1 MTDAAQV
8 DLDIAATSAPPSA
21 AENDLGVRRQSTLAL
36 IVSDWGGC
44 IALVIVVLV
53 IVAAV
58 AAPWLAPSDPYG
70 GDLANTLKPPG
81 EYGLLG
87 TDSQGRDMITRL
99 LYGLRTTLFMSTT
112 SVVVGCALGGMIG
125 FLAAYYARVS
135 GLLMR
140 LMDVLLS
147 FPAILFGLAIA
158 AIFGPGLTSVI
169 VALSVATVP
178 LMARVVRGAAI
189 VVLQQDYIESARSLG
204 MSDLRLIRKYL
215 LPNCLSPIF
224 VFVTL
229 RFGQVI
235 LLGATLSFIGLGAQ
249 SPTAELGAMASDGR
263 TFLFFAPHVSVEP
276 CVMIFIVVLAFNV
289 LGDALRDALDPRLQ
303 S

>member
-1 MTDAAQV
+1 MSDAAQV
-8 DLDIAATSAPPSA
+8 DLDITARPAALAKA
-21 AENDLGVRRQSTLAL
+21 GNGLGVRRKSTLAL

-44 IALVIVVLV
+44 IALVVVVLV
-53 IVAAV
+53 ITAAV
-58 AAPWLAPSDPYG
+58 LAPWLAPSDPYG
-70 GDLANTLKPPG
+70 GDLANTLRLPG

-87 TDSQGRDMITRL
+87 TDGQGRDMITRL
-99 LYGLRTTLFMSTT
+99 LYGLRTTLFMSAT
-112 SVVVGCALGGMIG
+112 SVVIGCALGGVIG
-125 FLAAYYARVS
+125 FVAAYYTCVS
-135 GLLMR
+135 GVLMR

-158 AIFGPGLTSVI
+158 GIFGPGLTSVI
-169 VALSVATVP
+169 VALSVATIP

-204 MSDLRLIRKYL
+204 MRDLRLIRKYL

-235 LLGATLSFIGLGAQ
+235 LLGATLSFIGLGTQ
-249 SPTAELGAMASDGR
+249 PPTAELGAMASDGR
-263 TFLFFAPHVSVEP
+263 TFLFFAPHVSVLP
-276 CVMIFIVVLAFNV
+276 GVMIFVVVLAFNV
-289 LGDALRDALDPRLQ
+289 LGDAMRDALDPTLHA
-303 S
+303 

>member
-1 MTDAAQV
+1 MTDVTPADLAIVTAPTAA
-8 DLDIAATSAPPSA
+8 A
-21 AENDLGVRRQSTLAL
+21 NDMGVRRKTTFQLL
-36 IVSDWGGC
+36 VSDWGGA
-44 IALVIVVLV
+44 ISLTVVIMV
-53 IVAAV
+53 ILAAV
-58 AAPWLAPSDPYG
+58 FAPWLAPSDPFG
-70 GDLANTLKPPG
+70 SDLVNTLKAPG

-99 LYGLRTTLFMSTT
+99 LYGLRVTLYMSTM
-112 SVVVGCALGGMIG
+112 SVIVGCALGGAIG
-125 FLAAYYARVS
+125 FIAAYYTRLS

-158 AIFGPGLTSVI
+158 AIFGPGITSVI
-169 VALSVATVP
+169 IALSVATIP

-204 MSDLRLIRKYL
+204 MSDFRLIRKYL

-235 LLGATLSFIGLGAQ
+235 LLGAALSFIGLGAQ
-249 SPTAELGAMASDGR
+249 PPIAELGAMASDGR
-263 TFLFFAPHVSVEP
+263 TFLFFAPWVSVLP
-276 CVMIFIVVLAFNV
+276 CIVIFVIVLAFNM
-289 LGDALRDALDPRLQ
+289 LGDALRDALDPRLNR
-303 S
+303 